1 MLEIYLFFTP
11 RGRENERSDDGNPT
25 RPVCLQFSTRP
36 CNISTQKKKKK
47 QPSLLKD
54 RVQARSSRFTLYM
67 WRNHPQLLCPS
78 LVIPR
83 GRNKR
88 RNERLSFL
96 TRHVLQ
102 KASISHLFRSQRAQE
117 ELRSVPSL
125 RPRLSRNLSSVILW
139 CNFRAGFCA
148 TKRVFFFFFPRHTE
162 LKSSIS
168 VGHSLPGTSP
178 TTPVVLCQE
187 AYFRHNLLFKAV
199 YLSLSVLNY
208 STGSA

>member
-1 MLEIYLFFTP
+1 MGIRRDPCVYNLA
-11 RGRENERSDDGNPT
+11 RGLVTFRHK
-25 RPVCLQFSTRP
+25 
-36 CNISTQKKKKK
+36 KKKKK

-148 TKRVFFFFFPRHTE
+148 TKRFFFFFSLDTLSSKARSLLDIRCPVHLQPR
-162 LKSSIS
+162 
-168 VGHSLPGTSP
+168 
-178 TTPVVLCQE
+178 
-187 AYFRHNLLFKAV
+187 LLFFVRKRI
-199 YLSLSVLNY
+199 LGITCSLKLFTCRY
-208 STGSA
+208 PF